1 MPNHIQFE
9 YEYTTW
15 TKQEIISTAGKG
27 MEPIISNIIIWGMG
41 SRSSKLKRRTYFLFR
56 FLGMRSAFQQSPRPM
71 RPLFVCHC
79 LVNLSRFS
87 NKKSLPMQRN
97 SIIAEMEAKR
107 NEWMFT
113 WLASFEHCQAP
124 AATITTTTPLT
135 TIWKINNSNSNNICK
150 SCLLEQHLAG
160 NQTTLVLNSAKF
172 PQKAATRQQLDN
184 NCNGKW
190 MNWDANWDV
199 SWDVSCDGSSRI
211 IIPNN
216 NVKFQQQRM
225 APNTIVVR
233 HCCRGCQLLGS
244 WRCCCSCKLKCIE
257 FPIKN
262 VLQIKKSAKRRTVM
276 KTKYHKRNVYQRK
289 K

>member
-1 MPNHIQFE
+1 MNGCSHD
-9 YEYTTW
+9 W
-15 TKQEIISTAGKG
+15 H
-27 MEPIISNIIIWGMG
+27 
-41 SRSSKLKRRTYFLFR
+41 R
-56 FLGMRSAFQQSPRPM
+56 
-71 RPLFVCHC
+71 
-79 LVNLSRFS
+79 LSIV
-87 NKKSLPMQRN
+87 KS
-97 SIIAEMEAKR
+97 
-107 NEWMFT
+107 
-113 WLASFEHCQAP
+113 P
-124 AATITTTTPLT
+124 AATINTTTPLT

-172 PQKAATRQQLDN
+172 PQKAATRPQLDI
-184 NCNGKW
+184 NCNGMW

-233 HCCRGCQLLGS
+233 PCCRGCQLLGS

-262 VLQIKKSAKRRTVM
+262 VLQIKKKVQNDEQWW
-276 KTKYHKRNVYQRK
+276 KQNITKGTCSKGKNKYVYI
-289 K
+289 